1 MQGEYDTAE
10 YIGNFIDPNDNGNK
24 SVIPVLFILQDNTFN
39 MNVINI

>member
-1 MQGEYDTAE
+1 MKGAYNITE

-24 SVIPVLFILQDNTFN
+24 SVIPALFILQDNTFN